1 MNWHELLFDFV
12 TLLVTV
18 DPGGTTAVF
27 LALTKDMT
35 PEARRRTAFRAVSIA
50 FLLLAGVLYLGQYL
64 LEIMRIDLP
73 SFQISGGIVLF
84 VFALMMIFDKG
95 LPRTAAVETGHD
107 VAIFPLAMPSI
118 AGPGAMLTV
127 VLLTENNTHSLVQQ
141 TMTCGVMML
150 VLSGT
155 LTLML
160 LSDRFMALIG
170 RAGASVLSRVMG
182 MILGAVAVQM
192 VYSAVKGQIGPG

>member
-1 MNWHELLFDFV
+1 
-12 TLLVTV
+12 
-18 DPGGTTAVF
+18 GTTAVF

-64 LEIMRIDLP
+64 LEIMRIELP

-84 VFALMMIFDKG
+84 IFALMMIFDKG
-95 LPRTAAVETGHD
+95 LPRSAAVDASHD

-118 AGPGAMLTV
+118 AGPGTMLAV
-127 VLLTENNTHSLVQQ
+127 VVLTENNTRNLSQQ
-141 TMTCGVMML
+141 TITCGVLAL

-155 LTLML
+155 LIFML
-160 LSDRFMALIG
+160 LGERFMALVG
-170 RAGASVLSRVMG
+170 RAGANVLTRVMG
-182 MILGAVAVQM
+182 MILAAVAVLM
-192 VYSAVKGQIGPG
+192 VYGAIKGQIGPG

>member
-64 LEIMRIDLP
+64 LEIMRIELP

-95 LPRTAAVETGHD
+95 LPRSDAVDASHD

-118 AGPGAMLTV
+118 AGPGTMLAV
-127 VLLTENNTHSLVQQ
+127 VVLTENNTRNLAQQ
-141 TMTCGVMML
+141 TITCGVLAL

-155 LTLML
+155 LIFML
-160 LSDRFMALIG
+160 LGERFMALVG
-170 RAGASVLSRVMG
+170 RAGANVLTRVMG
-182 MILGAVAVQM
+182 MILAAVAVQM
-192 VYSAVKGQIGPG
+192 VYAAIKGQIGTG